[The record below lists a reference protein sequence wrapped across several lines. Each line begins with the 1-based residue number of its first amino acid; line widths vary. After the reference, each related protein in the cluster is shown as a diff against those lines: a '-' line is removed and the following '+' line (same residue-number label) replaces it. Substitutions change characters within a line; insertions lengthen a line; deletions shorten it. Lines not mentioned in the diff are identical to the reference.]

1 MVTIKYPFTYKIGRN
16 SPCPCASGK
25 KFKHCCSP
33 HLEAGLREK
42 ASELYE
48 AGKFA
53 EAETAYRAWLT
64 QYKIWHEEHT
74 VPFHRDEPEK
84 ADGLLVVDIEAVI
97 SILYSLSECLYR
109 QKKTDQIDPLL
120 KGTESLIDDVRYLFC
135 IYSLRAYNFGIR
147 GDFKSVKKVLKACH
161 KPIYKDLVTF
171 EFGLHYLRI
180 YLDVLWT
187 DMPLSEC
194 LSLTDLILDADTCAI
209 NEVEDLVRESTIL
222 FVYKDSISASQFA
235 KKAIEKSKIVKTENS
250 MDQQRLHLALGRALK
265 IDYVIT
271 NIQEIAFKSI
281 GEYKALL
288 SSVSEKKIL
297 ADINQDIGQVYDYL
311 GDDETAKKYLQTA
324 YNLNPTM
331 EIKLDLARI
340 HAIQGSC
347 EKALEILSQIK
358 LQQLEDN
365 YKIDY
370 YTSLAQIAIEKGDY
384 ALAGETE
391 QNLAKLKTNL
401 PVITDIKNEIRFALL
416 NFIANRKEKEP
427 FLYKTRKTINRIF
440 LLQPNFFGL
449 GINVNKLIEPKEWK
463 KFEKSEH
470 L

>member
-1 MVTIKYPFTYKIGRN
+1 M
-16 SPCPCASGK
+16 
-25 KFKHCCSP
+25 FK
-33 HLEAGLREK
+33 
-42 ASELYE
+42 

-53 EAETAYRAWLT
+53 EAETAYRAFLT

-74 VPFHRDEPEK
+74 IPFYKDEPEK

-97 SILYSLSECLYR
+97 SILYSLAECLSY

-120 KGTESLIDDVRYLFC
+120 KGTERLIEDERFLFC
-135 IYSLRAYNFGIR
+135 VYSLRAYWFGVR

-161 KPIYKDLVTF
+161 KPNYRNLITF

-180 YLDVLWT
+180 FLEVLWT

-194 LSLTDLILDADTCAI
+194 LSLADLIIDAERGTV
-209 NEVEDLVRESTIL
+209 NEIEDLARKSTIL
-222 FVYKDSISASQFA
+222 YVYKDSISASELA
-235 KKAIEKSKIVKTENS
+235 KQAIQKSEIVKTENS
-250 MDQQRLHLALGRALK
+250 MDQQRLHLALGRALE
-265 IDYVIT
+265 IDYVVS
-271 NIQEIAFKSI
+271 NIQENAFKAI

-288 SSVSEKKIL
+288 CSVPEKKIL
-297 ADINQDIGQVYDYL
+297 ADVNQEIGQVYDYM
-311 GDDETAKKYLQTA
+311 GDHEMAAKYLQTA
-324 YNLNPTM
+324 YDLNPTT

-347 EKALEILSQIK
+347 EKALEVLSQIK

-370 YTSLAQIAIEKGDY
+370 YTSLAQIAIEKRDY
-384 ALAGETE
+384 GLAAETE
-391 QNLAKLKTNL
+391 RNLAKLKTNL
-401 PVITDIKNEIRFALL
+401 PIITDIRNEVRFGLL
-416 NFIANRKEKEP
+416 NFIADRKEKEP

-449 GINVNKLIEPKEWK
+449 GVNINKLIEPKE
-463 KFEKSEH
+463 
-470 L
+470 